1 MVDTRRWSLRHGH
14 LTVSTVGVVHAMR
27 RLTDDMPGVRERG
40 EESWARPSTSTS
52 TSTSTSSQSSS
63 CTSRLSFVLLF
74 FFADG
79 QASPPI

>member
-40 EESWARPSTSTS
+40 EESRARPSTS

-74 FFADG
+74 FFGDG
-79 QASPPI
+79 PASPPI